1 MIADRADHA
10 RLQVVESDVIG
21 KAADVQL
28 CVVMTARIA
37 ATDERPVSTATSQV
51 GQRHGLVVEQK
62 VRDCPGHLLSKRDRG
77 GSANEAMGR
86 SGNGA
91 ALPPVADVHKPADE
105 SRSFTGPLY

>member
-37 ATDERPVSTATSQV
+37 AIDEHSVST
-51 GQRHGLVVEQK
+51 
-62 VRDCPGHLLSKRDRG
+62 
-77 GSANEAMGR
+77 
-86 SGNGA
+86 
-91 ALPPVADVHKPADE
+91 VAPHV
-105 SRSFTGPLY
+105 F